1 MTTSVFAGLFCG
13 FTGSY
18 IFSSTIFTYRTGIRS
33 RLMGI
38 YLMIAEVAVFIMTAN
53 VLEITPLFFLGATLT
68 FIGFDLMYE
77 WIVEVRHK
85 LLLSEYAILL
95 ATFASIHIVGIDGG
109 ILLGI
114 LFAALDYVVVTAKAS
129 ALNRVLK
136 RSHAVWNKKEWEF
149 LEKQGYDEHNPKIV
163 TFEVIGNV
171 FFGSSLQLL
180 TSITDDLNI
189 VATEDDRKEMADAM
203 VSPMHHF
210 NSPTLSKIGGNSLL
224 GQRSTTPDFLV
235 LDLKQMQNLDA
246 SSARGCFYQLTKM
259 CGKRGITI
267 VASGCTPRVDWILRS
282 HGVTYK
288 DDKEEQIAKKSLLED
303 FSRSSM
309 LEDPKI
315 IMFETIY
322 EALEFCESCIIVR
335 MVSMGE
341 SSGLKRSLSASALFA
356 NNSPLHSRYTLSTV
370 FTEYLGLED
379 SDILLFEKYENSVGT
394 LHDELVLKS
403 GETIFSTGD
412 EPDAFYIILS
422 GSIVV
427 HRQEITK
434 KLTMSK
440 ISYEKPELKTQQ
452 SNEHKIVTGAG
463 ALTHSMRKHSFAD
476 KTDELGEQKKYLQLG
491 SVFGKCFILFY

>member
-1 MTTSVFAGLFCG
+1 
-13 FTGSY
+13 
-18 IFSSTIFTYRTGIRS
+18 
-33 RLMGI
+33 
-38 YLMIAEVAVFIMTAN
+38 
-53 VLEITPLFFLGATLT
+53 
-68 FIGFDLMYE
+68 
-77 WIVEVRHK
+77 
-85 LLLSEYAILL
+85 
-95 ATFASIHIVGIDGG
+95 
-109 ILLGI
+109 
-114 LFAALDYVVVTAKAS
+114 
-129 ALNRVLK
+129 
-136 RSHAVWNKKEWEF
+136 
-149 LEKQGYDEHNPKIV
+149 
-163 TFEVIGNV
+163 
-171 FFGSSLQLL
+171 
-180 TSITDDLNI
+180 
-189 VATEDDRKEMADAM
+189 
-203 VSPMHHF
+203 
-210 NSPTLSKIGGNSLL
+210 
-224 GQRSTTPDFLV
+224 
-235 LDLKQMQNLDA
+235 MQNLDA

-412 EPDAFYIILS
+412 DPDAFYIILS

-491 SVFGKCFILFY
+491 SVFGFVDFILGKKRSFGAVAKSDDTVVAKVHRKGLDGLKEESPELQRLVDKLLLQASIRELAANVTEM